1 METIDLCDPRGGVW
15 RVEIP
20 GTGRERARGL
30 LGRDGLPAH
39 HAMLFEGAR
48 SVHTFGMRF
57 PIDAVVLDAELRVLA
72 VRRLRPNRLL
82 RPRPRGR
89 HVLETPAG
97 SGLRPGDR
105 LAPAAEPGEL
115 RAGRGRERAGPS

>member
-1 METIDLCDPRGGVW
+1 METIDLRDPGGAIW

-20 GTGRERARGL
+20 GTRRERARGL
-30 LGRDGLPAH
+30 LGREALPGR

-72 VRRLRPNRLL
+72 VRRLRPGRALL
-82 RPRPRGR
+82 PRRGAR

-97 SGLRPGDR
+97 AGLRPGDR
-105 LAPAAEPGEL
+105 LVPAEPEEL
-115 RAGRGRERAGPS
+115 RAGPGRARAGRS